1 MCAWLR
7 TWRPFTVYDFA
18 HITGEG
24 SHKLAYVKVMPDP
37 SPVKANHI
45 PPEEE
50 LIVAESLRERDLI
63 EEEEVDVTQVQPPQW
78 PTPTEAVWY

>member
-1 MCAWLR
+1 
-7 TWRPFTVYDFA
+7 
-18 HITGEG
+18 
-24 SHKLAYVKVMPDP
+24 MPDP

-45 PPEEE
+45 PLEEE